1 MNNNNSPK
9 LLLQQNPINE
19 GTNNFGIKNYNVN
32 VERNSK
38 PKFDL
43 NLSDYFKLIEHK
55 KDPLIKKRKIRNI
68 ALNRK
73 SESNKSHKSISHK
86 SYKSNK
92 SNNSYKSNKSNKSS
106 KKSLKSNNSR
116 KSLDKK
122 INKKESNNN
131 VEKKENK
138 DNSRD
143 LVMND
148 LKKDKPEKIF
158 NKRLNK
164 QKVIKSKLPSTN
176 NTTVKKAEIKKL
188 IRNMSCK
195 NFNNTKLKKNYDLE
209 ELKLRK
215 DEDEDMTHNIG
226 KYNISTKYFEKVK
239 FNKFKYYNDRNN
251 YYIDT
256 RRQRIEDYLNK
267 ELYEKYKVLKPLRIT
282 ERIFYM
288 EEDEKMNNEK
298 NDINISNNLFYSDYN
313 RKNNVFKIINNYLF
327 NESSNFN
334 KCNKNIMKNKNLKM
348 YYQKVKQISNSRRD
362 LLTKEFFDGIK
373 RRNYNL
379 LDFNFSF
386 LYKKNKGKNNK

>member
-55 KDPLIKKRKIRNI
+55 KDPYIKKRKIRNI

-86 SYKSNK
+86 SYKSN
-92 SNNSYKSNKSNKSS
+92 NSYKSNKSNKSN

-116 KSLDKK
+116 KSLNKK
-122 INKKESNNN
+122 INEKESNNN

-143 LVMND
+143 LVVGD
-148 LKKDKPEKIF
+148 LKKDEPEKIF

-209 ELKLRK
+209 ELKLK
-215 DEDEDMTHNIG
+215 NDEDEDMTHDIG

-267 ELYEKYKVLKPLRIT
+267 ELYEKYKVLKPLRTT
-282 ERIFYM
+282 ERIFYK
-288 EEDEKMNNEK
+288 EEDEKMTNEQ

-334 KCNKNIMKNKNLKM
+334 KCDKNIMKNKNLKM

>member
-106 KKSLKSNNSR
+106 RKSLKSNNSR

-143 LVMND
+143 LVRND

>member
-288 EEDEKMNNEK
+288 EEDEKMNSEK